1 VVRVSILVD
10 DDTRVVVQG
19 ITGGEGS
26 FHTEQMMEYGTN
38 VVAGAVP
45 GKGGQE
51 VQGVPVYDTVHDAVA
66 EEDADASVVF
76 VPPAFAADAMFEALD
91 TSLDL
96 VVAITEGV
104 PTQDMSKVYRKLSET
119 DTHLIG
125 PNCPG
130 IITPGEAKLG
140 ILPGNIFS
148 DGDVGLVSRSGTL
161 TYQVVDNL
169 TQRGIG
175 QTTAVGIG
183 GDPIIGTSFVDA
195 LELFEADTETKAVVM
210 CGEIGGEDEEQAAQ
224 FIAREM
230 DTPVAGFIAGRT
242 APPGKRMG
250 HAGAIVSGS
259 GTGTAQSKIEA
270 LNDAGVPVGDTPEE
284 VADSVEGF
292 LS

>member
-1 VVRVSILVD
+1 MSIFVD

-19 ITGGEGS
+19 ITGGEGK
-26 FHTEQMMEYGTN
+26 FHAGQMIEYGTN

-51 VQGVPVYDTVHDAVA
+51 VAGVPVYDTVDEAVEA
-66 EEDADASVVF
+66 ENADASVVF
-76 VPPAFAADAMFEALD
+76 VPPAFAGDAIFEALD
-91 TSLDL
+91 TDLDL
-96 VVAITEGV
+96 AVAITEGI
-104 PTQDMSKVYRKLSET
+104 PTQDMAKVNKRLSET
-119 DTHLIG
+119 DTRLLG

-148 DGDVGLVSRSGTL
+148 DGNVGLVSRSGTL

-169 TQRGIG
+169 TERGLG
-175 QTTAVGIG
+175 QSTAIGIG
-183 GDPIIGTSFVDA
+183 GDPIIGTSFIDA
-195 LELFEADTETKAVVM
+195 LEAFEADGDTDAVVM
-210 CGEIGGEDEEQAAQ
+210 CGEIGGEDEEQAAK
-224 FIAREM
+224 FIGEHM

-259 GTGTAQSKIEA
+259 GTGTAQSKIDA

-284 VADSVEGF
+284 VADHVEDF
-292 LS
+292 L

>member
-1 VVRVSILVD
+1 MSIFVD

-19 ITGGEGS
+19 ITGGEGK
-26 FHTEQMMEYGTN
+26 FHAGQMIEYGTN

-51 VQGVPVYDTVHDAVA
+51 VDGVPVYDTVDEAVEA
-66 EEDADASVVF
+66 EDADASVIF
-76 VPPAFAADAMFEALD
+76 VPPAFAADAIFESLD
-91 TSLDL
+91 TDLDL
-96 VVAITEGV
+96 AVAITEGI
-104 PTQDMSKVYRKLSET
+104 PTQDMAKVNKRLTET
-119 DTHLIG
+119 DTRLIG

-148 DGDVGLVSRSGTL
+148 DGNVGLVSRSGTL

-169 TQRGIG
+169 TERGLG
-175 QTTAVGIG
+175 QSTAIGIG
-183 GDPIIGTSFVDA
+183 GDPIIGTSFIDA
-195 LELFEADTETKAVVM
+195 LEAFEADLDTDAVVM
-210 CGEIGGEDEEQAAQ
+210 CGEIGGEDEEQAAR
-224 FIAREM
+224 FIGENM

-259 GTGTAQSKIEA
+259 GTGTAQSKIDA

-284 VADSVEGF
+284 VADHVEDF
-292 LS
+292 L

>member
-1 VVRVSILVD
+1 MSVLVD

-19 ITGGEGS
+19 ITGGEGK
-26 FHTEQMMEYGTN
+26 FHTEQMLEYGTN

-51 VQGVPVYDTVHDAVA
+51 VAGVPVYDTVQGAVR

-76 VPPAFAADAMFEALD
+76 VPPAFAGDALFESLD
-91 TSLDL
+91 SDVDL
-96 VVAITEGV
+96 VVAITEGI
-104 PTQDMSKVYRKLSET
+104 PTQDMSKVYKRLNET
-119 DTHLIG
+119 DSYMIG

-148 DGDVGLVSRSGTL
+148 SGNVGLVSRSGTL
-161 TYQVVDNL
+161 TYQIVDNL
-169 TQRGIG
+169 TSRGLG
-175 QTTAVGIG
+175 QTTAIGIG
-183 GDPIIGTSFVDA
+183 GDPIIGTDFIDA
-195 LELFEADTETKAVVM
+195 LELFEQDPDTHAVVM
-210 CGEIGGEDEEQAAQ
+210 CGEIGGEDEEEAARY
-224 FIAREM
+224 IGEYM

-259 GTGTAQSKIEA
+259 GTGTAESKINA
-270 LNDAGVPVGDTPEE
+270 LESVGVPVGDTPEE
-284 VADSVEGF
+284 VTDHVED
-292 LS
+292 LL

>member
-1 VVRVSILVD
+1 MSIFVD

-19 ITGGEGS
+19 ITGGEGK
-26 FHTEQMMEYGTN
+26 FHAGQMIEYGTN

-51 VQGVPVYDTVHDAVA
+51 VDGVPVYDTVDEAVEA
-66 EEDADASVVF
+66 KDADASVIL
-76 VPPAFAADAMFEALD
+76 VPPAFAADAVFESLD
-91 TSLDL
+91 TDLDL
-96 VVAITEGV
+96 AVAITEGI
-104 PTQDMSKVYRKLSET
+104 PTQDMAKVNKRLGET
-119 DTHLIG
+119 DTRLIG

-148 DGDVGLVSRSGTL
+148 DGNVGLVSRSGTL

-169 TQRGIG
+169 TERGLG
-175 QTTAVGIG
+175 QSTAIGIG

-195 LELFEADTETKAVVM
+195 LAAFEADTDTDAVVM
-210 CGEIGGEDEEQAAQ
+210 CGEIGGEDEEQAAR
-224 FIAREM
+224 FIGEHM

-259 GTGTAQSKIEA
+259 GTGTAQSKIDA

-284 VADSVEGF
+284 VADHVEDF
-292 LS
+292 L

>member
-1 VVRVSILVD
+1 MSILVD

-19 ITGGEGS
+19 ITGGEGK
-26 FHTEQMMEYGTN
+26 FHTEQMIEYGTN
-38 VVAGAVP
+38 VVAGSVP
-45 GKGGQE
+45 GRGGEE
-51 VQGVPVYDTVHDAVA
+51 VAGVHVYDTVREAVRK
-66 EEDADASVVF
+66 EDADASVVF
-76 VPPAFAADAMFEALD
+76 VPPAFAGDAVFEALD
-91 TSLDL
+91 SPLDL
-96 VVAITEGV
+96 VVAITEGI
-104 PTQDMSKVYRKLSET
+104 PQQDMAGVYKRLGET

-130 IITPGEAKLG
+130 LITPGEAKLG
-140 ILPGNIFS
+140 ILPGNIFA

-161 TYQVVDNL
+161 TYQVVDSL

-183 GDPIIGTSFVDA
+183 GDPIIGSDFVDV
-195 LELFEADTETKAVVM
+195 LEMFENDRETKAVVM
-210 CGEIGGEDEEQAAQ
+210 CGEIGGEDEEEAAR
-224 FIAREM
+224 FIGEYM

-259 GTGTAQSKIEA
+259 GTGTAQSKIDA

-284 VADSVEGF
+284 VVEHIEDF
-292 LS
+292 L

>member
-1 VVRVSILVD
+1 MSILVD
-10 DDTRVVVQG
+10 EDTRVVVQG
-19 ITGGEGS
+19 ITGGEGK

-45 GKGGQE
+45 GRGGQE
-51 VQGVPVYDTVHDAVA
+51 VAGVPVYDTVSQAVR
-66 EEDADASVVF
+66 EEDADASVIF
-76 VPPAFAADAMFEALD
+76 VPPAFAADAIFE
-91 TSLDL
+91 SLDSEL
-96 VVAITEGV
+96 DLAVAITEGI
-104 PTQDMSKVYRKLSET
+104 PTQDMSKVHKRLSEV
-119 DTHLIG
+119 DTHLVG

-130 IITPGEAKLG
+130 LITPGEAKLG

-148 DGDVGLVSRSGTL
+148 SGNVGLVSRSGTL

-169 TQRGIG
+169 TNRGLG
-175 QTTAVGIG
+175 QSTAVGIG

-195 LELFEADTETKAVVM
+195 LSLFEEDPATDAVVM
-210 CGEIGGEDEEQAAQ
+210 CGEIGGEDEEQAAR
-224 FIAREM
+224 FIAENM

-259 GTGTAQSKIEA
+259 GTGTAESKIDA

-284 VADSVEGF
+284 VADTVEE
-292 LS
+292 LL